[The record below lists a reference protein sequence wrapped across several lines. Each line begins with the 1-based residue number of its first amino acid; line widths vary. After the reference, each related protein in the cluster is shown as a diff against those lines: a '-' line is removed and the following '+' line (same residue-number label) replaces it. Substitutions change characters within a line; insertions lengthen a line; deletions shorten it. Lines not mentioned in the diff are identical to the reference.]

1 MWGGRIQPV
10 LCGDKDG
17 LELTEVMFAPPCES
31 AKCRVFILLNVYL
44 AKHLAKMFAKC
55 LFC

>member
-44 AKHLAKMFAKC
+44 AKHLAKMLAKC